1 MAKLLRLLSGAVPF
15 LLIVSLGLPASAQN
29 TYLNDKKTFDT
40 AWTLL
45 GEQIGGSDLLWLRLQ
60 PGSLSVIA
68 ATGQNGEEFNLWTVQ
83 RIKNDQGFVDSV
95 QGPMHMADGPK
106 FIVPPGRFSQAEVQI
121 SRLWEILGSAPDGLP
136 TKVPGEVTSAVAS
149 LGPVLGQTQWAVK
162 WNISIKSG
170 REFGQVYVLADGRLD
185 GADISH
191 TERGRSMNLRTQ
203 SDWPFENAQGR
214 FADIFGAGESV
225 FKISV
230 LTHGVEIDAVEPTDP
245 AQVQAY
251 RWNGG
256 SFRRG
261 AVAKPMS
268 FYTLTGR
275 SLPFAITASGLAR
288 LPQIVAAARAEAP
301 AGWTHVD
308 RVEATRPPPAGS
320 ERGVLWVIELQSAA
334 GGREKAV
341 VRVRPD
347 ASIHSVTL
355 PESLRAFDSY
365 MSLKGMSDA
374 FVQFQTTLGKDIRF
388 FEMTFRQDRA
398 SITLPDPEAPGNVV
412 DYTLGSSG
420 ITRGFS
426 RPRIMENDADLITF
440 TQASQFHHQLVTH
453 VPAMLVK
460 AFKTENAEVFKIK
473 LWNGAPFYKDA
484 KGALFM
490 QMYVGVPPQHN
501 NSGHAVFRFDGE
513 YVDGGR

>member
-1 MAKLLRLLSGAVPF
+1 MAKLLRLLGGVLPF
-15 LLIVSLGLPASAQN
+15 LLLVSFGLPASAQS
-29 TYLNDKKTFDT
+29 TYLNDKQTFDT

-45 GEQIGGSDLLWLRLQ
+45 AEQIGDSDLLWLGLE
-60 PGSLSVIA
+60 PDSVSVIA
-68 ATGQNGEEFNLWTVQ
+68 ATGQSGEEFNLWTVR
-83 RIKNDQGFVDSV
+83 RIKKDQGFVDSV
-95 QGPMHMADGPK
+95 HGPMHMADGPK
-106 FIVPPGRFSQAEVQI
+106 FIVPPGRYSQAELQI
-121 SRLWEILGSAPDGLP
+121 SRLWTILSNAPEGLP
-136 TKVPGEVTSAVAS
+136 TRAPGEVTAATAS
-149 LGPVLGQTQWAVK
+149 LGPVLGQANWAVK

-214 FADIFGAGESV
+214 FADIFDGGENV

-230 LTHGVEIDAVEPTDP
+230 LTHGVEIDAVKPADP
-245 AQVQAY
+245 AQVQGY

-256 SFRRG
+256 SFRQS
-261 AVAKPMS
+261 AVSKPIS
-268 FYTLTGR
+268 FYTLTGG

-288 LPQIVAAARAEAP
+288 LPQILAAARAEAP
-301 AGWTHVD
+301 AGWTHID

-320 ERGVLWVIELQSAA
+320 ESGVLWVIELQSAP

-355 PESLRAFDSY
+355 LESLRAFESY

-374 FVQFQTTLGKDIRF
+374 FVQFQNALGKDIRF
-388 FEMTFRQDRA
+388 FEMTFRKDRA
-398 SITLPDPEAPGNVV
+398 SITMPDPEAPGNVV

-426 RPRIMENDADLITF
+426 RPRIMENDLDLITF
-440 TQASQFHHQLVTH
+440 VEAAQFHHQLITH

-473 LWNGAPFYKDA
+473 LWNGAPFYKDP

-490 QMYVGVPPQHN
+490 QMHVGVPPQHN